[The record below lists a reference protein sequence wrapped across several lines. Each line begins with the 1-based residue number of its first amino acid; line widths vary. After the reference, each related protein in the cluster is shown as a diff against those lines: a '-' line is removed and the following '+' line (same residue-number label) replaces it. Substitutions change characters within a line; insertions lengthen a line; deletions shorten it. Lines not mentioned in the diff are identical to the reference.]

1 MDLIDILWDMNQM
14 RRIRELS
21 GEVERLHQ
29 DRMAERGDARQLADE
44 NAALRLRL
52 GLLVRLLISKGV
64 ITAPEYAA
72 MIAEAESKE

>member
-1 MDLIDILWDMNQM
+1 M